1 MTEMG
6 QSLYK
11 YLVISIGV
19 LAAFII
25 FALLVSPKLDIG
37 FARPLREE
45 YTKVFFQVNK
55 QDYAPLD
62 QFMILVTQFGRE
74 LVWPLVIVVLFKFGG
89 ATGKKAALIMTLAMI
104 VLIPI
109 GVLSKEIVARPRP
122 FIPDTEVILAAD
134 SQYAY
139 PSGHSLI
146 VVAGATVS
154 VAVLFRNSSWK
165 MKAVSTV
172 LAVEASIVCFSR
184 IYVGAY
190 YPLDALGGILLGVGI
205 SLLFFSHISTIEN
218 LQTRISLFLVCSI
231 MIDTT

>member
-1 MTEMG
+1 VT
-6 QSLYK
+6 LNK

-19 LAAFII
+19 WAAFII

-37 FARPLREE
+37 FLRPLIDVDTE
-45 YTKVFFQVNK
+45 VFLQINK
-55 QDYAPLD
+55 QHYAPLD
-62 QFMILVTQFGRE
+62 QFMILITQFGRE
-74 LVWPLVIVVLFKFGG
+74 LVWPIVIVVLFMFGG
-89 ATGKKAALIMTLAMI
+89 ATGKKAALIMMLAMI

-109 GVLSKEIVARPRP
+109 GMLSKEIVARPRP

-134 SQYAY
+134 SQFAY

-165 MKAVSTV
+165 MKAVTMT

-184 IYVGAY
+184 IYVGAH
-190 YPLDALGGILLGVGI
+190 YPLDVLGGILLGIGI
-205 SLLFFSHISTIEN
+205 SLLFLSQTRRIQN
-218 LQTRISLFLVCSI
+218 LQTTIAKSLLSRR
-231 MIDTT
+231 